1 MFNNSKIAIYL
12 TCSRTNYASKVA
24 YAILFLFLFNSDTLL
39 SQTDL
44 NHFILSARYDSSYT
58 KMESIVKYRSD
69 HTQKLKWLDRIEF
82 RTQTDEL
89 DLSRE
94 QYGLRFIS
102 AKPSEIKYTSQLNRV
117 QQKYYQ
123 ALAEDELHQAI
134 LVKYKVITEYIH
146 LLRDQAA
153 LQEWQALYAKKNNY
167 LESLFTN
174 QLNTD
179 VKDLIQSF
187 RKKETSALKQNEI
200 NRKLEVL
207 KSKYGYAPS
216 IEPDKIISIDE
227 IKSFLASGTDI
238 PMPKDKNYARA
249 VYDLEKT
256 QLEKQQ
262 IKNSRWDMLDFIQ
275 ARWQDR
281 PNDIL
286 FRQKF
291 GLGAGIKLPYS
302 GSQKRDANQNLFETF
317 LLNQQFSQLEYDYN
331 QKKLFLKQ
339 ELLAH
344 IDQYESEKQKLHE
357 FMSKYDA
364 SRLATSS
371 LVTPSDLLYLE
382 ESILEWKE
390 DILKIEHSIL
400 DKYIS
405 YIGHLRLISNTNPLR
420 NMLIKGM
427 PEIR

>member
-12 TCSRTNYASKVA
+12 TCSRTNYAGKVA
-24 YAILFLFLFNSDTLL
+24 SAILFLFLFNSDNLL
-39 SQTDL
+39 SQSDL
-44 NHFILSARYDSSYT
+44 NNFILSAWFDSSYIKT
-58 KMESIVKYRSD
+58 ESIAKYRTD
-69 HTQKLKWLDRIEF
+69 HAQKLKWLDRIEF

-102 AKPSEIKYTSQLNRV
+102 SKPSEIKYTSQLNRV

-123 ALAEDELHQAI
+123 ALADDELHQAI
-134 LVKYKVITEYIH
+134 LSKYKAVTELIH
-146 LLRDQAA
+146 LLKDQAA
-153 LQEWQALYAKKNNY
+153 LQEWKALYSKKNSY

-174 QLNTD
+174 QLTTD

-207 KSKYGYAPS
+207 KSKYGYVPA
-216 IEPDKIISIDE
+216 IELDKIISTDE

-238 PMPKDKNYARA
+238 PMPMDKNYARA

-256 QLEKQQ
+256 ELEKQQ

-291 GLGAGIKLPYS
+291 GIGAGIKLPYS
-302 GSQKRDANQNLFETF
+302 GSQKRDVNQNLFETY
-317 LLNQQFSQLEYDYN
+317 LLNQQFAQLEYDYN
-331 QKKLFLKQ
+331 QKKQFLKQ
-339 ELLAH
+339 ELSAL
-344 IDQYESEKQKLHE
+344 IDQYESEKQKLQE
-357 FMSKYDA
+357 FITKYDA

-390 DILKIEHSIL
+390 DTLKIEHSIL